1 MIDTVVLA
9 VGDLQVNCYIVAI
22 HGGNECV
29 VIDPGADA
37 KRIKKTMDELGL
49 KCAAILLTHGHFDH
63 IGAARELGDDNVKV
77 YVHNADVYKLSHC
90 SPTIFAG
97 MAPFS
102 SVSAD
107 VVLNGGETLNLAG
120 MKIEVVHTPGHS
132 AGSVSYIIS
141 DNIYCGDLIFKG
153 SYGRYDFEDGDF
165 ALLKSSIDNILS
177 RKGNYTIYPGHYA
190 STTTLYERGGNPIY
204 LYGNN

>member
-1 MIDTVVLA
+1 MIDTVVLT
-9 VGDLQVNCYIVAI
+9 VGDLAVNCYIVSI
-22 HGGNECV
+22 HGASKCV
-29 VIDPGADA
+29 VMDPGADA
-37 KRIKKTMDELGL
+37 ERINKTMDELGL
-49 KCAAILLTHGHFDH
+49 KCEAVLLTHGHFDH
-63 IGAARELGDDNVKV
+63 IGAARELQQMGAKV
-77 YVHNADVYKLSHC
+77 YIHEKDEYKLSHC
-90 SPTIFAG
+90 SPTLFAG
-97 MAPFS
+97 MIPFS
-102 SVSAD
+102 PVSAD
-107 VVLNGGETLNLAG
+107 ATLKGGETLSIAG

-165 ALLKSSIDNILS
+165 ALLKSSITDILS

-204 LYGNN
+204 RYGNN

>member
-63 IGAARELGDDNVKV
+63 IGAARELGDDNVNV
-77 YVHNADVYKLSHC
+77 YVHNA
-90 SPTIFAG
+90 
-97 MAPFS
+97 
-102 SVSAD
+102 
-107 VVLNGGETLNLAG
+107 
-120 MKIEVVHTPGHS
+120 
-132 AGSVSYIIS
+132 
-141 DNIYCGDLIFKG
+141 
-153 SYGRYDFEDGDF
+153 
-165 ALLKSSIDNILS
+165 
-177 RKGNYTIYPGHYA
+177 
-190 STTTLYERGGNPIY
+190 
-204 LYGNN
+204 